1 MIIIL
6 CFFIFLFL
14 WVLRDLSKNRHYE
27 FSSKRVGKQKIAI
40 KTEKE
45 KKNFIERKKYGKK
58 IEQDSLDYPNQ
69 KEIESKTKI
78 STGIDEID
86 YKSDSFKVA
95 QTIDYLFSR
104 KFSYSPSCFLYI
116 YNYQKY
122 GVLDDNLRKIKFS
135 LEQYISSSL
144 INNPS
149 FLDGINKFLE
159 PDPNQETVL
168 MEYTIIEQGYRLPYK
183 KSIYIKKSFLDDK
196 FNALKKGLVTYYL
209 CKVMIDV
216 NQTEFLID
224 YFDFVIE
231 GLVESIKAEERMNL
245 LWIDNDNHTYIRN
258 KVGEIY
264 NIDSVLDMEISIEI
278 AEKLIEFFERNH
290 DKDLFF
296 KTGLIN
302 YYLCKNHQSG
312 FELDENK
319 YIHHFKKSVLNL
331 YKIINDKG
339 FTKKDLYEE
348 PNDALFSFQK
358 DLLRR
363 KNNERGRITGDII
376 QEELIIGRLAFET
389 LGKINDKLILEGV
402 DNYNLFNQILKE
414 IKEEDKSNSNQKPD
428 TILIEEIKETN
439 DKQKFASML
448 LNLNQIEQKLIR
460 LLFGL
465 DGEERR
471 TFAEIGKILNLPV
484 YRVRELEAKTILKL
498 RKMMENDESNT

>member
-278 AEKLIEFFERNH
+278 AEKLIEF
-290 DKDLFF
+290 
-296 KTGLIN
+296 
-302 YYLCKNHQSG
+302 
-312 FELDENK
+312 
-319 YIHHFKKSVLNL
+319 
-331 YKIINDKG
+331 
-339 FTKKDLYEE
+339 
-348 PNDALFSFQK
+348 
-358 DLLRR
+358 
-363 KNNERGRITGDII
+363 
-376 QEELIIGRLAFET
+376 
-389 LGKINDKLILEGV
+389 
-402 DNYNLFNQILKE
+402 
-414 IKEEDKSNSNQKPD
+414 
-428 TILIEEIKETN
+428 
-439 DKQKFASML
+439 
-448 LNLNQIEQKLIR
+448 
-460 LLFGL
+460 
-465 DGEERR
+465 
-471 TFAEIGKILNLPV
+471 
-484 YRVRELEAKTILKL
+484 
-498 RKMMENDESNT
+498 